1 VTLPSVIWRNISKP
15 KFVRDPH
22 YFKKILEQ
30 ISRVRSS
37 DVQRVAK
44 EHLHPESMIVV
55 AVGDTTKIESDLSKL
70 NLGPLR
76 CVREGR

>member
-1 VTLPSVIWRNISKP
+1 M
-15 KFVRDPH
+15 VRP
-22 YFKKILEQ
+22 L
-30 ISRVRSS
+30 
-37 DVQRVAK
+37 DVQRVAQ